1 MSGQVSTT
9 VGDHVGIPGVVLLFI
24 LFDHI
29 ALLARQGMAVGRVTK
44 GALYLYIW
52 FYVTLM
58 LVWSWWLTYHTT
70 INQWD
75 WRETDGK
82 GLAAFD
88 MTNYVITF
96 EITGHVIA
104 FETTCYV
111 KAFLATL
118 SLLKKRVTLSL
129 LKRRVTLRHFW
140 QLYLFWKNGS
150 RYRFWND
157 VLR

>member
-44 GALYLYIW
+44 GALYQYMW

-96 EITGHVIA
+96 I
-104 FETTCYV
+104 
-111 KAFLATL
+111 
-118 SLLKKRVTLSL
+118 
-129 LKRRVTLRHFW
+129 
-140 QLYLFWKNGS
+140 KNGS

-157 VLR
+157 MLRYGVFGNFISFEMMGHVITFEMTCYVKAFLAKAFEKPG